1 MSSSFSSFGK
11 NLIIAGI
18 MVVILGIVIYFFGN
32 KMGWIGHLPG
42 DIRVEKENF
51 RLFVPFTTMILASL
65 VLTLL
70 FYLLKKL
77 F

>member
-1 MSSSFSSFGK
+1 MSSSFGK

-18 MVVILGIVIYFFGN
+18 MVVIIGVFIYFFGD
-32 KMGWIGHLPG
+32 KLGWIGNLPG
-42 DIRVEKENF
+42 DIKIQKENF
-51 RLFVPFTTMILASL
+51 KIYVPFTTMILASL

-70 FYLLKKL
+70 FNLLKKL

>member
-1 MSSSFSSFGK
+1 MSSSFGK

-18 MVVILGIVIYFFGN
+18 MVVIVGIFIYFFGD
-32 KMGWIGHLPG
+32 KLGWIGNLPG
-42 DIRVEKENF
+42 DIKIQRENF
-51 RLFVPFTTMILASL
+51 KIYVPFTTMILASL

-70 FYLLKKL
+70 FHLLKKL

>member
-51 RLFVPFTTMILASL
+51 RLFVPFTTMILVSL

>member
-18 MVVILGIVIYFFGN
+18 MVVILGIVIYFFGS

-51 RLFVPFTTMILASL
+51 RLFVPFTTMILVSL

>member
-1 MSSSFSSFGK
+1 MSSSFGK

-18 MVVILGIVIYFFGN
+18 MVVIVGVFIYFFGN
-32 KMGWIGHLPG
+32 KLGWIGNLPG
-42 DIRVEKENF
+42 YIRIQKEDF
-51 RLFVPFTTMILASL
+51 KIYVPFTTMILASL
-65 VLTLL
+65 ALTLL

>member
-1 MSSSFSSFGK
+1 MSSSFGK

-18 MVVILGIVIYFFGN
+18 MVVIVGVFIYFFGN
-32 KMGWIGHLPG
+32 KLGWIGNLPG
-42 DIRVEKENF
+42 DIRIQKEDF
-51 RLFVPFTTMILASL
+51 KIYVPFTTMILASL
-65 VLTLL
+65 ALTLL